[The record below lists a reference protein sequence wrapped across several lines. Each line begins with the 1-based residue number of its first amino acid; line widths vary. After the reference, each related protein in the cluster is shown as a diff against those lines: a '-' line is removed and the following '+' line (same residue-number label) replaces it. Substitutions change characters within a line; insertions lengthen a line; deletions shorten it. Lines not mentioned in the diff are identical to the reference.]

1 MELQGKTAIVTG
13 AGRGIGRAIAV
24 EFARQGANVVCAAR
38 SQAEVI
44 ETAALAQKEG
54 VQARA
59 IPTDVTDR
67 DQVENL
73 VSQTLA
79 EFGQIDVLFN
89 NAGRFHAIGA
99 VWEVDPADWWK
110 DVTVNVFGPIL
121 CCRAVLP
128 LMLAR
133 NEGVILNMSGGGAGA
148 PFAGGSGYGSSK
160 AALLRFTDTLAKELE
175 AVNSSVLVFSMGP
188 GLVHTKMTQ
197 YQADNPQAQRWLPR
211 VVEMLETGKHRPPE
225 DCAKA
230 TVELL
235 RIACPE
241 LNGRSF
247 GVSTN
252 FDEIGGHLREIHEND
267 LHVLRMRVE

>member
-110 DVTVNVFGPIL
+110 DVTVNV
-121 CCRAVLP
+121 
-128 LMLAR
+128 
-133 NEGVILNMSGGGAGA
+133 
-148 PFAGGSGYGSSK
+148 
-160 AALLRFTDTLAKELE
+160 
-175 AVNSSVLVFSMGP
+175 
-188 GLVHTKMTQ
+188 
-197 YQADNPQAQRWLPR
+197 
-211 VVEMLETGKHRPPE
+211 
-225 DCAKA
+225 
-230 TVELL
+230 
-235 RIACPE
+235 
-241 LNGRSF
+241 
-247 GVSTN
+247 
-252 FDEIGGHLREIHEND
+252 
-267 LHVLRMRVE
+267 